1 VRTLIPRFKSQP
13 KGHDGPS
20 RRDLLASITD
30 SLRVW
35 VGAWSELSRAMAQI
49 DLTGLPPEDIAAI
62 TFLVHRVSQG
72 ELTRSEGEALL
83 NKLRA

>member
-1 VRTLIPRFKSQP
+1 MRTLIPRFKSQP
-13 KGHDGPS
+13 KGHEGPP
-20 RRDLLASITD
+20 RRELLAPIF
-30 SLRVW
+30 
-35 VGAWSELSRAMAQI
+35 GALKMWTEMWTELSRTMASV

-72 ELTRSEGEALL
+72 ELTRSEGAALL